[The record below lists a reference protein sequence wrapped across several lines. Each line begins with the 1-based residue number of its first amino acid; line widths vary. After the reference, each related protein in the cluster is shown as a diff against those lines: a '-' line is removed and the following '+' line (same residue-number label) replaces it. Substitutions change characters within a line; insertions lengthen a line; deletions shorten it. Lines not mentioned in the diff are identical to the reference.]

1 MRSIMKPS
9 KGESERNKESDF
21 PAIAIM
27 IESHQ
32 SKDTFHTT
40 TVPKRKGERMEKLI
54 KMVETMKPFFEKVS
68 NNPYLRAIRDGFVSC
83 IPVILFS
90 SLFILV
96 ACVPEIFGFKW
107 PDNISSV
114 LWLAYNASMGILSL
128 LMVATIA
135 KSLTGSINHK
145 LPKLRQIND
154 TSVMIVSIICLVLLA
169 VEPIKGGWSADFMGS
184 KGLLSAFVVAFS
196 VPNIYKFFVA
206 RDITI
211 KLPDEVPH
219 FIAQT
224 FADLIP
230 LSVAVFIFWLVSI
243 VFKNVTGIL
252 FSAWILEL
260 FKPLFVAAD
269 GYIGIAIIYG
279 AMAMFWFVG
288 IHGPSIVEPAVTAI
302 YIANIEANLQ
312 IATAGG
318 HATNILTHPTSY
330 FVATLG
336 GTGATL
342 MFCAMCAFIAK
353 SKQLKAVGRASIIP
367 VCFAVNEP
375 ILFGAPIVLNP
386 VLFVPFIAAPI
397 ANVWIFK
404 FFVDNLGMNSFL
416 YILPWTTPA
425 PIGLVIATGFAKLAF
440 VLAPLLL
447 IVDAV
452 LYYPFFR
459 VYDTQLVARETAI
472 ANGEISADD
481 ETAEIPADAYAAAEK
496 AEAGEPEE
504 KKEEA
509 PAVAADTSA
518 SEGGKDG
525 EKRVLVLCAS
535 GATSSMLA
543 KAITKGA
550 EKRHA
555 PVESIAMA
563 YGQHKDVITD
573 YDLIV
578 LAPQM
583 ASMYDEL
590 KHDCDEK
597 GVKSATTSGREY
609 VGLTRDPD
617 KALDFALALM
627 AN

>member
-1 MRSIMKPS
+1 
-9 KGESERNKESDF
+9 
-21 PAIAIM
+21 
-27 IESHQ
+27 
-32 SKDTFHTT
+32 
-40 TVPKRKGERMEKLI
+40 
-54 KMVETMKPFFEKVS
+54 MVETLKPFFEKVS

-90 SLFILV
+90 SIFILV
-96 ACVPEIFGFKW
+96 ACVPEIFDYHW
-107 PDNISSV
+107 SDDISSV
-114 LWLAYNASMGILSL
+114 LWQAYGASMGILSL
-128 LMVATIA
+128 LMVTTIA
-135 KSLTGSINHK
+135 KSLTDNINHK
-145 LPKLRQIND
+145 MPKLRQIND
-154 TSVMIVSIICLVLLA
+154 VSVMIVSIICLLLLA
-169 VEPIKGGWSADFMGS
+169 VEPIKGGFSADFMGT
-184 KGLLSAFVVAFS
+184 KGLLSAFVVAFT
-196 VPNIYKFFVA
+196 VPNIYKFFVK
-206 RDITI
+206 RNITI

-219 FIAQT
+219 YIAQT

-230 LSVAVFIFWLVSI
+230 LSFAVLVFWLFSI
-243 VFKNVTGIL
+243 GFKNVTGMM
-252 FSAWILEL
+252 FGAWILEV

-269 GYIGIAIIYG
+269 GYIGVAIIYG
-279 AMAMFWFVG
+279 AMAMFWFMG

-318 HATNILTHPTSY
+318 HATAILTHPTSY
-330 FVATLG
+330 FVATIG

-386 VLFVPFIAAPI
+386 VLFFPFILAPI
-397 ANVWIFK
+397 MNVWVFK
-404 FFVDNLGMNSFL
+404 FFVDELGMQSFL

-425 PIGLVIATGFAKLAF
+425 PIGLVIGTGFAQLSF
-440 VLAPLLL
+440 ILAPLLL
-447 IVDAV
+447 VLDAV

-459 VYDTQLVARETAI
+459 VYDAQLVEREAAVAR
-472 ANGEISADD
+472 GEIVDEEEASA
-481 ETAEIPADAYAAAEK
+481 PVAAAVV
-496 AEAGEPEE
+496 E
-504 KKEEA
+504 KKEEVKVEA
-509 PAVAADTSA
+509 PT
-518 SEGGKDG
+518 E

-550 EKRHA
+550 AAKGA

-563 YGQHKDVITD
+563 YGQHKDIITD
-573 YDLIV
+573 FDLII

-590 KHDCDEK
+590 KHDCDAK

-609 VGLTRDPD
+609 VGLTREPE
-617 KALDFALALM
+617 KALDFALTCM

>member
-1 MRSIMKPS
+1 
-9 KGESERNKESDF
+9 
-21 PAIAIM
+21 
-27 IESHQ
+27 
-32 SKDTFHTT
+32 
-40 TVPKRKGERMEKLI
+40 MEKLI
-54 KMVETMKPFFEKVS
+54 KLVETMKPFFEKVS

-96 ACVPEIFGFKW
+96 ACVPEIFDYKW

-230 LSVAVFIFWLVSI
+230 LSVAVFIFWLVYI

-312 IATAGG
+312 IVSAGG
-318 HATNILTHPTSY
+318 HATNI
-330 FVATLG
+330 F
-336 GTGATL
+336 
-342 MFCAMCAFIAK
+342 
-353 SKQLKAVGRASIIP
+353 
-367 VCFAVNEP
+367 N
-375 ILFGAPIVLNP
+375 
-386 VLFVPFIAAPI
+386 
-397 ANVWIFK
+397 
-404 FFVDNLGMNSFL
+404 
-416 YILPWTTPA
+416 
-425 PIGLVIATGFAKLAF
+425 
-440 VLAPLLL
+440 
-447 IVDAV
+447 
-452 LYYPFFR
+452 
-459 VYDTQLVARETAI
+459 
-472 ANGEISADD
+472 
-481 ETAEIPADAYAAAEK
+481 
-496 AEAGEPEE
+496 
-504 KKEEA
+504 
-509 PAVAADTSA
+509 
-518 SEGGKDG
+518 
-525 EKRVLVLCAS
+525 
-535 GATSSMLA
+535 
-543 KAITKGA
+543 
-550 EKRHA
+550 
-555 PVESIAMA
+555 
-563 YGQHKDVITD
+563 
-573 YDLIV
+573 
-578 LAPQM
+578 
-583 ASMYDEL
+583 
-590 KHDCDEK
+590 
-597 GVKSATTSGREY
+597 
-609 VGLTRDPD
+609 
-617 KALDFALALM
+617 
-627 AN
+627 

>member
-1 MRSIMKPS
+1 
-9 KGESERNKESDF
+9 
-21 PAIAIM
+21 
-27 IESHQ
+27 
-32 SKDTFHTT
+32 
-40 TVPKRKGERMEKLI
+40 MEKLI

-68 NNPYLRAIRDGFVSC
+68 NNIYLRAIRDGFVSC

-96 ACVPEIFGFKW
+96 ACVPEIFDYKW
-107 PDNISSV
+107 PEKISAV
-114 LWLAYNASMGILSL
+114 LWQAYNYSMGMLGI

-135 KSLTGSINHK
+135 KSLTDSLNTK
-145 LPKLRQIND
+145 MPKLRQIND
-154 TSVMIVSIICLVLLA
+154 VSVMIVSIICLLLLA
-169 VEPIKGGWSADFMGS
+169 VAPVEGGISTEFMGT
-184 KGLLSAFVVAFS
+184 KGLLSAFVVAFT
-196 VPNIYKFFVA
+196 VPNIYKFFVK
-206 RDITI
+206 RNITI

-219 FIAQT
+219 YIAQT

-230 LSVAVFIFWLVSI
+230 LSVAVMIYWVFGI
-243 VFKNVTGIL
+243 VFKEATGMM
-252 FSAWILEL
+252 FGAWILEV

-269 GYIGIAIIYG
+269 GYIGLAIIYG

-312 IATAGG
+312 IVSAGG

-353 SKQLKAVGRASIIP
+353 SKQLRAVGRASIVP
-367 VCFAVNEP
+367 VTFAVNEP
-375 ILFGAPIVLNP
+375 IIFGAPIVLNP
-386 VLFVPFIAAPI
+386 VLFFPFVLTPI
-397 ANVWIFK
+397 LNVWVFK
-404 FFVDNLGMNSFL
+404 FFVDNLGMNAFT

-425 PIGLVIATGFAKLAF
+425 PIGLIIGTGFAQLAF

-447 IVDAV
+447 VMDAV
-452 LYYPFFR
+452 MYYPFFR
-459 VYDTQLVARETAI
+459 VYDAQLVEK
-472 ANGEISADD
+472 
-481 ETAEIPADAYAAAEK
+481 EK
-496 AEAGEPEE
+496 AGVTEEAQA
-504 KKEEA
+504 EA
-509 PAVAADTSA
+509 PAEEAVPVVAAEELP
-518 SEGGKDG
+518 SED
-525 EKRVLVLCAS
+525 KRVLVLCAS

-550 EKRHA
+550 EHRHA

-563 YGQHKDVITD
+563 YGQHKDIITD
-573 YDLIV
+573 FDLIV

-590 KHDCDEK
+590 KSDCEAK

-627 AN
+627 AH

>member
-1 MRSIMKPS
+1 
-9 KGESERNKESDF
+9 
-21 PAIAIM
+21 
-27 IESHQ
+27 
-32 SKDTFHTT
+32 
-40 TVPKRKGERMEKLI
+40 MEKLI
-54 KMVETMKPFFEKVS
+54 KMVETLKPMFEKVS
-68 NNPYLRAIRDGFVSC
+68 NNIYLRAIRDGFVSC

-96 ACVPEIFGFKW
+96 ACMPEIADYKW
-107 PDNISSV
+107 PESISSV
-114 LWLAYNASMGILSL
+114 LWQAYNYSMGMLGI

-135 KSLTGSINHK
+135 KSLTDSINTK
-145 LPKLRQIND
+145 MPKLRQIND
-154 TSVMIVSIICLVLLA
+154 VSVMIVSIICLLLLA
-169 VEPIKGGWSADFMGS
+169 VAPVEGGISTEFMGT
-184 KGLLSAFVVAFS
+184 KGLLSAFVVAFT
-196 VPNIYKFFVA
+196 VPNIYKFFVK
-206 RDITI
+206 RNITI

-219 FIAQT
+219 YIAQT

-230 LSVAVFIFWLVSI
+230 LSVAVLIYWIFGI
-243 VFKNVTGIL
+243 VFKETTGMM
-252 FSAWILEL
+252 FGAWVLEV

-269 GYIGIAIIYG
+269 GYIGVAIIYG
-279 AMAMFWFVG
+279 AMAMFWFMG

-312 IATAGG
+312 IVSNGG
-318 HATNILTHPTSY
+318 HAVNILTHPTSY
-330 FVATLG
+330 FVATIG

-353 SKQLKAVGRASIIP
+353 SKQLRAVGRASIIP
-367 VCFAVNEP
+367 VTFAVNEP

-386 VLFVPFIAAPI
+386 VLFFPFILAPI
-397 ANVWIFK
+397 FNVWIFK
-404 FFVDNLGMNSFL
+404 FFVDTLGMNSFT

-425 PIGLVIATGFAKLAF
+425 PIGLIIGTGFAKLAF

-447 IVDAV
+447 LVDAV

-459 VYDTQLVARETAI
+459 VYDAQLVEK
-472 ANGEISADD
+472 
-481 ETAEIPADAYAAAEK
+481 EK
-496 AEAGEPEE
+496 AGIETEEATVTEAVE
-504 KKEEA
+504 KVGA
-509 PAVAADTSA
+509 PAVAAAELPQD
-518 SEGGKDG
+518 

-550 EKRHA
+550 QERHA

-563 YGQHKDVITD
+563 YGQHKDIITD
-573 YDLIV
+573 FDLVV

-590 KHDCDEK
+590 KTDCEAK

-609 VGLTRDPD
+609 VGLTRDPE

-627 AN
+627 AH

>member
-1 MRSIMKPS
+1 M
-9 KGESERNKESDF
+9 D
-21 PAIAIM
+21 
-27 IESHQ
+27 
-32 SKDTFHTT
+32 
-40 TVPKRKGERMEKLI
+40 KLI
-54 KMVETMKPFFEKVS
+54 KLVETMKPMFEKVS
-68 NNPYLRAIRDGFVSC
+68 NNIYLRAIRDGFVSC

-96 ACVPEIFGFKW
+96 ACVPEIFEYKW
-107 PDNISSV
+107 PDYISGA
-114 LWLAYNASMGILSL
+114 LWQAYGFSMGILAV

-154 TSVMIVSIICLVLLA
+154 VSVMIVSIICLMLLA
-169 VEPIKGGWSADFMGS
+169 VEPMKGGVSTEFMGT

-196 VPNIYKFFVA
+196 VPNIYKFFVK
-206 RDITI
+206 RNITI

-219 FIAQT
+219 YIAQT

-230 LSVAVFIFWLVSI
+230 LSVAVLVFWAFSI
-243 VFKNVTGIL
+243 LFKNATGMM
-252 FSAWILEL
+252 FGAWILEV

-269 GYIGIAIIYG
+269 GYIGVAIIYG

-302 YIANIEANLQ
+302 YIANVEANLQ
-312 IATAGG
+312 IVSAGG
-318 HATNILTHPTSY
+318 HATNILTHSTSY
-330 FVATLG
+330 FVATIG

-353 SKQLKAVGRASIIP
+353 SKQLKAVGRASIVP

-386 VLFVPFIAAPI
+386 VLFVPFILAPI

-404 FFVDNLGMNSFL
+404 FFVDQLGMNAFT

-425 PIGLVIATGFAKLAF
+425 PLGLIVGTGFAKLAF

-447 IVDAV
+447 IVDTI

-459 VYDTQLVARETAI
+459 VYDAQLVARETAI
-472 ANGEISADD
+472 ANGEIDPDD
-481 ETAEIPADAYAAAEK
+481 EESATPADAIAAAEK
-496 AEAGEPEE
+496 LESGNKPIANPT
-504 KKEEA
+504 
-509 PAVAADTSA
+509 D
-518 SEGGKDG
+518 

-550 EKRHA
+550 EKRQA
-555 PVESIAMA
+555 PVQSIAMA
-563 YGQHKDVITD
+563 YGQHKNIINDF
-573 YDLIV
+573 DLII

-590 KHDCDEK
+590 KHDCEEQ

-609 VGLTRDPD
+609 VGLTRDPE
-617 KALDFALALM
+617 KALEFALALM
-627 AN
+627 EN

>member
-1 MRSIMKPS
+1 
-9 KGESERNKESDF
+9 
-21 PAIAIM
+21 
-27 IESHQ
+27 
-32 SKDTFHTT
+32 
-40 TVPKRKGERMEKLI
+40 MEKMIAL
-54 KMVETMKPFFEKVS
+54 VERMKPFFEKVS
-68 NNPYLRAIRDGFVSC
+68 NNKYLRAIRDGFVSC

-96 ACVPEIFGFKW
+96 ACVPEIFGYKW

-312 IATAGG
+312 IYSAGG
-318 HATNILTHPTSY
+318 HAVNILTHPTSY

-353 SKQLKAVGRASIIP
+353 SQQLKAVGRASIIP
-367 VCFAVNEP
+367 VTFAVNEP

-386 VLFVPFIAAPI
+386 VLFFPFILTPI

-425 PIGLVIATGFAKLAF
+425 PIGLVIGTGFAKLAF
-440 VLAPLLL
+440 ILAPLLL
-447 IVDAV
+447 VVDAV
-452 LYYPFFR
+452 MYYPFFR
-459 VYDTQLVARETAI
+459 VYDKQLVARETAI

-481 ETAEIPADAYAAAEK
+481 EETATPEDAEKEAEAIEEGVVMQPAMAGAAANASANVAQASSAAALQSE
-496 AEAGEPEE
+496 AEAEDMPER
-504 KKEEA
+504 
-509 PAVAADTSA
+509 
-518 SEGGKDG
+518 
-525 EKRVLVLCAS
+525 RVLVLCAS

-543 KAITKGA
+543 KAISKGA
-550 EKRHA
+550 KQRGV

-563 YGQHKDVITD
+563 YGQHKDLISD
-573 YDLIV
+573 FDLII

-583 ASMYDEL
+583 ASMFDEL
-590 KHDCDEK
+590 QQDCNAK

-609 VGLTRDPD
+609 VGLTRDPQ
-617 KALDFALALM
+617 KALDFALNLIKD
-627 AN
+627 

>member
-1 MRSIMKPS
+1 
-9 KGESERNKESDF
+9 
-21 PAIAIM
+21 
-27 IESHQ
+27 
-32 SKDTFHTT
+32 
-40 TVPKRKGERMEKLI
+40 MEKLI
-54 KMVETMKPFFEKVS
+54 KLVETMKPFFEKVS

-96 ACVPEIFGFKW
+96 ACVPEIFDYKW

-154 TSVMIVSIICLVLLA
+154 TSVMIVSIICMMLLA

-184 KGLLSAFVVAFS
+184 KGLLSAFVVAFL
-196 VPNIYKFFVA
+196 VPNIYKFFVS

-219 FIAQT
+219 YIAQT

-230 LSVAVFIFWLVSI
+230 LSVAVFVFWAGSVL
-243 VFKNVTGIL
+243 FKNATGML
-252 FSAWILEL
+252 FSAWILEV

-312 IATAGG
+312 IVTAGG

-330 FVATLG
+330 FVATIG

-342 MFCAMCAFIAK
+342 MFCAMCAFLAK

-397 ANVWIFK
+397 ANVWLFK
-404 FFVDNLGMNSFL
+404 FFVDNLGMNSFI

-447 IVDAV
+447 IIDAV

-481 ETAEIPADAYAAAEK
+481 EDAAIPADAYAAAEK
-496 AEAGEPEE
+496 EEAGET
-504 KKEEA
+504 KAA
-509 PAVAADTSA
+509 PAVAADASA
-518 SEGGKDG
+518 ADG
-525 EKRVLVLCAS
+525 EEKHVLVLCAS

-543 KAITKGA
+543 KAIDKGA
-550 EKRHA
+550 EKRGAH
-555 PVESIAMA
+555 VEAIAMA
-563 YGQHKDVITD
+563 YGQHKDIISD

-590 KHDCDEK
+590 KHDCDEQ
-597 GVKSATTSGREY
+597 GVKSATTSGRQY
-609 VGLTRDPD
+609 VGLTRDPE
-617 KALDFALALM
+617 KALDFALACM
-627 AN
+627 A

>member
-1 MRSIMKPS
+1 M
-9 KGESERNKESDF
+9 D
-21 PAIAIM
+21 
-27 IESHQ
+27 
-32 SKDTFHTT
+32 
-40 TVPKRKGERMEKLI
+40 KLI
-54 KMVETMKPFFEKVS
+54 KLVETMKPMFEKVS
-68 NNPYLRAIRDGFVSC
+68 NNIYLRAIRDGFVSC

-96 ACVPEIFGFKW
+96 ACVPEIFEYKW
-107 PDNISSV
+107 PDYISSV
-114 LWLAYNASMGILSL
+114 LWQAYGYSMGILAI
-128 LMVATIA
+128 LMVATIS
-135 KSLTGSINHK
+135 KSLTDSINHK

-154 TSVMIVSIICLVLLA
+154 VSVMIVSIICLMLLA
-169 VEPIKGGWSADFMGS
+169 VEPMKGGVSTEFMGT

-196 VPNIYKFFVA
+196 VPNIYKFFVK
-206 RDITI
+206 RNITI

-219 FIAQT
+219 YIAQT

-230 LSVAVFIFWLVSI
+230 LSVAVLVFWIFSI
-243 VFKNVTGIL
+243 LFKDVTGMM
-252 FSAWILEL
+252 FGAWILEV

-269 GYIGIAIIYG
+269 GYIGVAIIYG

-312 IATAGG
+312 IVSAGG

-330 FVATLG
+330 FVATIG

-353 SKQLKAVGRASIIP
+353 SKQLKAVGRASIVP

-386 VLFVPFIAAPI
+386 VLFVPFILAPI

-404 FFVDNLGMNSFL
+404 FFVDGLGMNAFT

-425 PIGLVIATGFAKLAF
+425 PIGLIVGTGFAKLAF

-447 IVDAV
+447 IVDTI

-459 VYDTQLVARETAI
+459 VYDAQLVARETAI
-472 ANGEISADD
+472 ANGEIDPDD
-481 ETAEIPADAYAAAEK
+481 EESATPADAVVAAEK
-496 AEAGEPEE
+496 LESGNT
-504 KKEEA
+504 
-509 PAVAADTSA
+509 PAANPTS
-518 SEGGKDG
+518 

-550 EKRHA
+550 EKRQA

-563 YGQHKDVITD
+563 YGQHKDIITD
-573 YDLIV
+573 YDLII

-583 ASMYDEL
+583 ASMFDEL

-609 VGLTRDPD
+609 VGLTREPE
-617 KALDFALALM
+617 KALDFALACM
-627 AN
+627 AK

>member
-1 MRSIMKPS
+1 M
-9 KGESERNKESDF
+9 D
-21 PAIAIM
+21 
-27 IESHQ
+27 
-32 SKDTFHTT
+32 
-40 TVPKRKGERMEKLI
+40 KLI

-68 NNPYLRAIRDGFVSC
+68 NNIYLRAIRDGFVSC

-96 ACVPEIFGFKW
+96 ACVPEIFDYKW
-107 PDNISSV
+107 PEAVSSV
-114 LWLAYNASMGILSL
+114 LWQAYNYSMGMLGI

-135 KSLTGSINHK
+135 KSLTDSINTK
-145 LPKLRQIND
+145 MPKLRQIND
-154 TSVMIVSIICLVLLA
+154 VSVMIVSIICLLLLA
-169 VEPIKGGWSADFMGS
+169 VAPVDGGISTEFMGT

-196 VPNIYKFFVA
+196 VPNIYKFFVK
-206 RDITI
+206 RNITI

-219 FIAQT
+219 YIAQT

-230 LSVAVFIFWLVSI
+230 LSVAVMVYWIFGI
-243 VFKNVTGIL
+243 VFKEATGMM
-252 FSAWILEL
+252 FGAWILEV

-269 GYIGIAIIYG
+269 GYIGVAIIYG

-312 IATAGG
+312 IVSAGG

-353 SKQLKAVGRASIIP
+353 SKQLRAVGRASIIP
-367 VCFAVNEP
+367 VTFAVNEP

-386 VLFVPFIAAPI
+386 VLFVPFILAPI
-397 ANVWIFK
+397 LNVWIFK
-404 FFVDNLGMNSFL
+404 FFVDGLGMNAFT

-425 PIGLVIATGFAKLAF
+425 PIGLIIGTGFAKLAF

-447 IVDAV
+447 VVDAV

-459 VYDTQLVARETAI
+459 VYDAQLVEK
-472 ANGEISADD
+472 
-481 ETAEIPADAYAAAEK
+481 EK
-496 AEAGEPEE
+496 AGAVEAADEM
-504 KKEEA
+504 
-509 PAVAADTSA
+509 AVAVPAAPVVTEADLPN
-518 SEGGKDG
+518 D

-550 EKRHA
+550 EHRHA

-563 YGQHKDVITD
+563 YGQHKDIITD
-573 YDLIV
+573 FDLIV

-590 KHDCDEK
+590 KSDCDAK

-627 AN
+627 AH

>member
-1 MRSIMKPS
+1 
-9 KGESERNKESDF
+9 
-21 PAIAIM
+21 
-27 IESHQ
+27 
-32 SKDTFHTT
+32 
-40 TVPKRKGERMEKLI
+40 MEKLI
-54 KMVETMKPFFEKVS
+54 KMVETMKPLFEKVS
-68 NNPYLRAIRDGFVSC
+68 NNIYLRAIRDGFVSC

-96 ACVPEIFGFKW
+96 ACVPEIFDYKW
-107 PDNISSV
+107 PEKISTV
-114 LWLAYNASMGILSL
+114 LWQAYNYSMGMLGI

-135 KSLTGSINHK
+135 KSLTDSINTK
-145 LPKLRQIND
+145 MPKLRQIND
-154 TSVMIVSIICLVLLA
+154 VSVMIVSIICLLLLA
-169 VEPIKGGWSADFMGS
+169 VAPVEGGISTEFMGT
-184 KGLLSAFVVAFS
+184 KGLLSAFVVAFT
-196 VPNIYKFFVA
+196 VPNIYKFFVK
-206 RDITI
+206 RNITI

-219 FIAQT
+219 YIAQT

-230 LSVAVFIFWLVSI
+230 LSVAVMVYWVFGI
-243 VFKNVTGIL
+243 VFKEATGMM
-252 FSAWILEL
+252 FGAWILEV

-269 GYIGIAIIYG
+269 GYIGLAIIYG

-312 IATAGG
+312 IVSAGG

-353 SKQLKAVGRASIIP
+353 SKQLRAVGRASIVP
-367 VCFAVNEP
+367 VTFAVNEP
-375 ILFGAPIVLNP
+375 IIFGAPIVLNP
-386 VLFVPFIAAPI
+386 VLFFPFVLTPI
-397 ANVWIFK
+397 LNVWVFK
-404 FFVDNLGMNSFL
+404 FFVDNLGMNAFT

-425 PIGLVIATGFAKLAF
+425 PIGLIVGTGFAQLAF
-440 VLAPLLL
+440 ILAPLLL
-447 IVDAV
+447 VMDAV
-452 LYYPFFR
+452 MYYPFFR
-459 VYDTQLVARETAI
+459 VYDAQLVEREKAGVTDEAVEETAP
-472 ANGEISADD
+472 
-481 ETAEIPADAYAAAEK
+481 AEEAAPVVAAAEV
-496 AEAGEPEE
+496 PE
-504 KKEEA
+504 
-509 PAVAADTSA
+509 D
-518 SEGGKDG
+518 

-550 EKRHA
+550 EQRHA

-563 YGQHKDVITD
+563 YGQHKDIITD
-573 YDLIV
+573 FDLIV

-590 KHDCDEK
+590 KNDCEAK

-627 AN
+627 AH

>member
-1 MRSIMKPS
+1 M
-9 KGESERNKESDF
+9 D
-21 PAIAIM
+21 
-27 IESHQ
+27 
-32 SKDTFHTT
+32 
-40 TVPKRKGERMEKLI
+40 KLI

-68 NNPYLRAIRDGFVSC
+68 NNIYLRAIRDGFVSC

-96 ACVPEIFGFKW
+96 ASVPEIFGVKV
-107 PDNISSV
+107 PDQIAKH
-114 LWLAYNASMGILSL
+114 LWQAYNYSMGILSV

-135 KSLTGSINHK
+135 KSLTDSINHK

-154 TSVMIVSIICLVLLA
+154 VSVMIVSIICLLLLA
-169 VEPIKGGWSADFMGS
+169 VGQVEKGISMEFMGT
-184 KGLLSAFVVAFS
+184 KGLLSAFVVAFT
-196 VPNIYKFFVA
+196 VPNIYKFFVS
-206 RDITI
+206 RNITI
-211 KLPDEVPH
+211 KLPEEVPH
-219 FIAQT
+219 YIAQT

-230 LSVAVFIFWLVSI
+230 LSVAVFVFWIGSIIFQ
-243 VFKNVTGIL
+243 NVTGML
-252 FSAWILEL
+252 FGAWILEV

-269 GYIGIAIIYG
+269 GYIGVAIIYG

-312 IATAGG
+312 IVSAGG

-386 VLFVPFIAAPI
+386 VLFFPFILAPI

-404 FFVDNLGMNSFL
+404 FFVDELGMNSMI

-440 VLAPLLL
+440 ILAPLLL

-459 VYDTQLVARETAI
+459 VYDSQLVARETAI
-472 ANGEISADD
+472 ANGEIAADD
-481 ETAEIPADAYAAAEK
+481 EETATPEDAVLAAE
-496 AEAGEPEE
+496 AIEAGQ
-504 KKEEA
+504 KEEA
-509 PAVAADTSA
+509 APQQAVPK
-518 SEGGKDG
+518 E

-543 KAITKGA
+543 KAIEKGA
-550 EKRHA
+550 KKHGA

-563 YGQHKDVITD
+563 YGQHKDIIND
-573 YDLIV
+573 FDLIV

-590 KHDCDEK
+590 KHDCDAQ

-609 VGLTRDPD
+609 VSLTRDPD

-627 AN
+627 AH

>member
-1 MRSIMKPS
+1 MKTRGNNFALYCNHSRGELVDELS
-9 KGESERNKESDF
+9 KFKE
-21 PAIAIM
+21 
-27 IESHQ
+27 
-32 SKDTFHTT
+32 
-40 TVPKRKGERMEKLI
+40 RKGIIMEKLI
-54 KMVETMKPFFEKVS
+54 KMVETLKPMFEKVS
-68 NNPYLRAIRDGFVSC
+68 NNIYLRAIRDGFVSC

-96 ACVPEIFGFKW
+96 ACVPEIFDYKW
-107 PDNISSV
+107 PESISSV
-114 LWLAYNASMGILSL
+114 LWQAYNYSMGMLGI

-135 KSLTGSINHK
+135 KSLTDSINTK
-145 LPKLRQIND
+145 MPKLRQIND
-154 TSVMIVSIICLVLLA
+154 VSVMIVSIICLLLLA
-169 VEPIKGGWSADFMGS
+169 VAPVEGGISTEFMGT
-184 KGLLSAFVVAFS
+184 KGLLSAFVVAFT
-196 VPNIYKFFVA
+196 VPNIYKFFVK
-206 RDITI
+206 RNITI

-219 FIAQT
+219 YIAQT

-230 LSVAVFIFWLVSI
+230 LSVAVLVYWIFGI
-243 VFKNVTGIL
+243 VFKETTGMM
-252 FSAWILEL
+252 FGAWVLEV

-269 GYIGIAIIYG
+269 GYIGVAIIYG
-279 AMAMFWFVG
+279 AMAMFWFMG

-312 IATAGG
+312 IVSNGG
-318 HATNILTHPTSY
+318 HAVNILTHPTSY
-330 FVATLG
+330 FVATIG

-353 SKQLKAVGRASIIP
+353 SKQLRAVGRASIIP
-367 VCFAVNEP
+367 VTFAVNEP

-386 VLFVPFIAAPI
+386 VLFFPFILAPI
-397 ANVWIFK
+397 FNVWIFK
-404 FFVDNLGMNSFL
+404 FFVDTLGMNSFT

-425 PIGLVIATGFAKLAF
+425 PIGLIIGTGFAKLAF

-447 IVDAV
+447 LVDAV

-459 VYDTQLVARETAI
+459 VYDAQLVEK
-472 ANGEISADD
+472 
-481 ETAEIPADAYAAAEK
+481 EK
-496 AEAGEPEE
+496 AGIGTEEETVTEAVE
-504 KKEEA
+504 KVGA
-509 PAVAADTSA
+509 PAVAAAELPQD
-518 SEGGKDG
+518 

-550 EKRHA
+550 QERHA

-563 YGQHKDVITD
+563 YGQHKDIITD
-573 YDLIV
+573 FDLVV

-590 KHDCDEK
+590 KTDCEAK

-609 VGLTRDPD
+609 VGLTRDPE

-627 AN
+627 AH

>member
-1 MRSIMKPS
+1 
-9 KGESERNKESDF
+9 
-21 PAIAIM
+21 
-27 IESHQ
+27 
-32 SKDTFHTT
+32 
-40 TVPKRKGERMEKLI
+40 MEKLI
-54 KMVETMKPFFEKVS
+54 KMVETMKPLFEKVS
-68 NNPYLRAIRDGFVSC
+68 NNIYLRAIRDGFVSC

-96 ACVPEIFGFKW
+96 ACVPEIFDYKW
-107 PDNISSV
+107 PEKISTV
-114 LWLAYNASMGILSL
+114 LWQAYNYSMGMLGI

-135 KSLTGSINHK
+135 KSLTDSINTK
-145 LPKLRQIND
+145 MPKLRQIND
-154 TSVMIVSIICLVLLA
+154 VSVMIVSIICLLLLA
-169 VEPIKGGWSADFMGS
+169 VAPVEGGISTEFMGT
-184 KGLLSAFVVAFS
+184 KGLLSAFVVAFT
-196 VPNIYKFFVA
+196 VPNIYKFFVK
-206 RDITI
+206 RNITI

-219 FIAQT
+219 YIAQT

-230 LSVAVFIFWLVSI
+230 LSVAVMVYWVFGI
-243 VFKNVTGIL
+243 VFKEATGMM
-252 FSAWILEL
+252 FGAWILEV

-269 GYIGIAIIYG
+269 GYIGLAIIYG

-312 IATAGG
+312 IVSAGG

-353 SKQLKAVGRASIIP
+353 SKQLRAVGRASIVP
-367 VCFAVNEP
+367 VTFAVNEP
-375 ILFGAPIVLNP
+375 IIFGAPIVLNP
-386 VLFVPFIAAPI
+386 VLFFPFVLTPI
-397 ANVWIFK
+397 LNVWVFK
-404 FFVDNLGMNSFL
+404 FFVDNLGMNAFT

-425 PIGLVIATGFAKLAF
+425 PIGLIVGTGFAQLAF
-440 VLAPLLL
+440 ILAPLLL
-447 IVDAV
+447 VMDAV
-452 LYYPFFR
+452 MYYPFFR
-459 VYDTQLVARETAI
+459 VYDAQLVEREKAGVT
-472 ANGEISADD
+472 D
-481 ETAEIPADAYAAAEK
+481 EAVEEAAPAEEAAPVVAAAEV
-496 AEAGEPEE
+496 PE
-504 KKEEA
+504 
-509 PAVAADTSA
+509 D
-518 SEGGKDG
+518 

-550 EKRHA
+550 EQRHA

-563 YGQHKDVITD
+563 YGQHKDIITD
-573 YDLIV
+573 FDLIV

-590 KHDCDEK
+590 KNDCEAK

-627 AN
+627 AH

>member
-1 MRSIMKPS
+1 
-9 KGESERNKESDF
+9 
-21 PAIAIM
+21 
-27 IESHQ
+27 
-32 SKDTFHTT
+32 
-40 TVPKRKGERMEKLI
+40 MEKLI
-54 KMVETMKPFFEKVS
+54 KMVETLKPMFEKVS
-68 NNPYLRAIRDGFVSC
+68 NNIYLRAIRDGFVSC

-96 ACVPEIFGFKW
+96 ACVPEIFDYKW
-107 PDNISSV
+107 PESISSV
-114 LWLAYNASMGILSL
+114 LWQAYNYSMGMLGI

-135 KSLTGSINHK
+135 KSLTDSINTK
-145 LPKLRQIND
+145 MPKLRQIND
-154 TSVMIVSIICLVLLA
+154 VSVMIVSIICLLLLA
-169 VEPIKGGWSADFMGS
+169 VAPVEGGISTEFMGT
-184 KGLLSAFVVAFS
+184 KGLLSAFVVAFT
-196 VPNIYKFFVA
+196 VPNIYKFFVK
-206 RDITI
+206 RNITI

-219 FIAQT
+219 YIAQT

-230 LSVAVFIFWLVSI
+230 LSVAVLIYWIFGI
-243 VFKNVTGIL
+243 VFKETTGMM
-252 FSAWILEL
+252 FGAWVLEV

-269 GYIGIAIIYG
+269 GYIGVAISYG
-279 AMAMFWFVG
+279 AMAMFWFMG

-312 IATAGG
+312 IVSNGG
-318 HATNILTHPTSY
+318 HAVNILTHPTSY
-330 FVATLG
+330 FVATIG

-353 SKQLKAVGRASIIP
+353 SKQLRAVGRASIIP
-367 VCFAVNEP
+367 VTFAVNEP

-386 VLFVPFIAAPI
+386 VLFFPFILAPI
-397 ANVWIFK
+397 FNVWIFK
-404 FFVDNLGMNSFL
+404 FFVDTLGMNSFT

-425 PIGLVIATGFAKLAF
+425 PIGLIIGTGFAKLAF

-447 IVDAV
+447 LVDAV

-459 VYDTQLVARETAI
+459 VYDAQLVEK
-472 ANGEISADD
+472 
-481 ETAEIPADAYAAAEK
+481 EK
-496 AEAGEPEE
+496 AGIETEEATVTEAVE
-504 KKEEA
+504 KVGA
-509 PAVAADTSA
+509 PAVAAAELPQD
-518 SEGGKDG
+518 

-550 EKRHA
+550 QERHA

-563 YGQHKDVITD
+563 YGQHKDIITD
-573 YDLIV
+573 FDLVV

-590 KHDCDEK
+590 KTDCEAK

-609 VGLTRDPD
+609 VGLTRDPE

-627 AN
+627 AH

>member
-1 MRSIMKPS
+1 
-9 KGESERNKESDF
+9 
-21 PAIAIM
+21 
-27 IESHQ
+27 
-32 SKDTFHTT
+32 
-40 TVPKRKGERMEKLI
+40 MEKLI
-54 KMVETMKPFFEKVS
+54 KLVETMKPFFEKVS

-184 KGLLSAFVVAFS
+184 KGLLSAFVVAFL
-196 VPNIYKFFVA
+196 VPNIYKFFVS
-206 RDITI
+206 RNITI

-219 FIAQT
+219 YIAQT

-230 LSVAVFIFWLVSI
+230 LSVAVFVFWAGSVL
-243 VFKNVTGIL
+243 FKNATGML
-252 FSAWILEL
+252 FSAWILEV

-312 IATAGG
+312 IVTAGG

-330 FVATLG
+330 FVATIG

-342 MFCAMCAFIAK
+342 MFCAMCAFLAK

-397 ANVWIFK
+397 ANVWLFK
-404 FFVDNLGMNSFL
+404 FFVDNLGMNSFI

-447 IVDAV
+447 IIDAV

-481 ETAEIPADAYAAAEK
+481 EDAAIPADAYAAAEK
-496 AEAGEPEE
+496 EEAGET
-504 KKEEA
+504 KAA
-509 PAVAADTSA
+509 PAVAADASA
-518 SEGGKDG
+518 ADG
-525 EKRVLVLCAS
+525 EEKHVLVLCAS

-543 KAITKGA
+543 KAIDKGA
-550 EKRHA
+550 EKRGAH
-555 PVESIAMA
+555 VEAIAMA
-563 YGQHKDVITD
+563 YGQHKDIISD

-590 KHDCDEK
+590 KHDCDEQ
-597 GVKSATTSGREY
+597 GVKSATTSGRQY
-609 VGLTRDPD
+609 VGLTRDPE
-617 KALDFALALM
+617 KALDFALACM
-627 AN
+627 A

>member
-1 MRSIMKPS
+1 M
-9 KGESERNKESDF
+9 D
-21 PAIAIM
+21 
-27 IESHQ
+27 
-32 SKDTFHTT
+32 
-40 TVPKRKGERMEKLI
+40 KLI
-54 KMVETMKPFFEKVS
+54 KLVETMKPLFEKVS
-68 NNPYLRAIRDGFVSC
+68 NNIYLRAIRDGFVSC

-90 SLFILV
+90 SIFILV
-96 ACVPEIFGFKW
+96 ACVPEIFEYKW
-107 PDNISSV
+107 PDYISSV
-114 LWLAYNASMGILSL
+114 LWQAYNFSMGILAI

-135 KSLTGSINHK
+135 KSLTDSLNHK

-154 TSVMIVSIICLVLLA
+154 VSVMIVSIICLMLLA
-169 VEPIKGGWSADFMGS
+169 VEPMKGGVSTEFMGT

-196 VPNIYKFFVA
+196 VPNIYKFFVK
-206 RDITI
+206 RNITI

-219 FIAQT
+219 YIAQT

-230 LSVAVFIFWLVSI
+230 LSFAVLVFWLFSV
-243 VFKNVTGIL
+243 VFKNTTGMM
-252 FSAWILEL
+252 FGAWILEV

-269 GYIGIAIIYG
+269 GYIGVAIIYG

-312 IATAGG
+312 IVSAGG

-330 FVATLG
+330 FVATIG

-353 SKQLKAVGRASIIP
+353 SKQLKAVGRASIVP

-386 VLFVPFIAAPI
+386 VLFVPFILAPI

-404 FFVDNLGMNSFL
+404 FFVDNLCMNAFT

-425 PIGLVIATGFAKLAF
+425 PIGLIVGTGFAKLAF
-440 VLAPLLL
+440 ILAPLLL
-447 IVDAV
+447 FVDTV

-459 VYDTQLVARETAI
+459 VYDAQLVARETAI
-472 ANGEISADD
+472 ANGEIDPDD
-481 ETAEIPADAYAAAEK
+481 EESETPADAVVAAEK
-496 AEAGEPEE
+496 LESGAKPIENPT
-504 KKEEA
+504 
-509 PAVAADTSA
+509 D
-518 SEGGKDG
+518 

-543 KAITKGA
+543 KAISKGA
-550 EKRHA
+550 EKRQA

-563 YGQHKDVITD
+563 YGQHKDIIND
-573 YDLIV
+573 YDLII

-590 KHDCDEK
+590 KHDCDEQ